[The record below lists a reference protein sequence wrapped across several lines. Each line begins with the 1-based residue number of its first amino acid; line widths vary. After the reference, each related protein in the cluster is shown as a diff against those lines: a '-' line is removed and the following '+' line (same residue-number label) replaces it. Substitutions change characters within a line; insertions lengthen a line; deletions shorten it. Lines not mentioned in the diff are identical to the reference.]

1 MLIFI
6 LRHIFFYQIILF
18 LIMQLNQIKINPDNL
33 IFLLL
38 LTMPICAIA
47 GNLFINL
54 NIVLTSIIGI
64 FILIKNQHFHFLK
77 ETSEIILLSLF
88 FLVIFLFTIFF
99 QISVPKTFLLIK
111 FLFFTITIVYFLKN
125 NENSLSK
132 IFLFY
137 GIVCFVLSVDVIFQS
152 YFSKNIL
159 GYINIY
165 EYNSSFYGEEK
176 LAGFHILFFSFFT
189 ISFLPGIFK
198 KKIYRNLFL
207 FFIFVIIPFSIFLSL
222 NRISLI
228 TYFMGL
234 LIFFIL
240 SNPRK
245 RILIILSL
253 PVFLLL
259 IFSHPDQKYINK
271 FQSFLVHGSMI
282 IERTF
287 ESYSDINELVEIK
300 KNNSKLEI
308 EKRYTGSGHAVLFST
323 AFFIW
328 KDNKWFGV
336 GYKQF
341 YEKCREL
348 NSHICSTHPHN
359 IFLDILVSFGILG
372 ALPFLILLLTLFK
385 KSIRIIISNK
395 NDDKFLNCLFV
406 TNIMFF
412 FPLQSSGSILKS
424 YLGFFAFTLIAL
436 SIFYF
441 NKVFRK

>member
-1 MLIFI
+1 
-6 LRHIFFYQIILF
+6 
-18 LIMQLNQIKINPDNL
+18 MQFNQIKVNPNNL
-33 IFLLL
+33 IFFLL

-54 NIVLTSIIGI
+54 NIILTSIIGI
-64 FILIKNQHFHFLK
+64 LILFKNHHFRFLK

-88 FLVIFLFTIFF
+88 FLLIFIFTIFY
-99 QISVPKTFLLIK
+99 QVTIPKTFLLVK
-111 FLFFTITIVYFLKN
+111 FLFFTITIIYFLKR
-125 NENSLSK
+125 NENALSK

-137 GIVCFVLSVDVIFQS
+137 GIICFVLSIDVIFQS

-159 GYINIY
+159 GYLNNY

-189 ISFLPGIFK
+189 ISFLPGVFK
-198 KKIYRNLFL
+198 KKIYQNLFL
-207 FFIFVIIPFSIFLSL
+207 FFILIIIPFSIFLSL

-234 LIFFIL
+234 IIFFIL
-240 SNPRK
+240 SDQRK
-245 RILIILSL
+245 KILIILSL

-259 IFSHPDQKYINK
+259 IFSHPDQKYIK
-271 FQSFLVHGSMI
+271 KYQSFFIHGSMI

-287 ESYSDINELVEIK
+287 ESYSDINKIVESK
-300 KNNSKLEI
+300 KNDSKLEI
-308 EKRYTGSGHAVLFST
+308 KKRYTGTGHAVLFST

-328 KDNKWFGV
+328 KDNKWFGI

-341 YEKCREL
+341 YEKCVEL

-359 IFLDILVSFGILG
+359 IFLDILVSFGIIG
-372 ALPFLILLLTLFK
+372 ALPFLILLLSLFK

-395 NDDKFLNCLFV
+395 NDDKFLHCLFI

-424 YLGFFAFTLIAL
+424 YLGFFGFTLIAL

-441 NKVFRK
+441 NNYHRKR